1 MKLSTRTRYG
11 MRALVDLAL
20 NTTEKPVQ
28 LKDIAAR
35 QKISLSYLEHL
46 VIPLITAGIIQSTRG
61 ARGGIKLA
69 RPANKVRLDE
79 ILEILEGP
87 IAPVDCLKSDQAC
100 PRSGAC
106 ATQDIWDEMKM
117 AMLAVLRSKTLQDL
131 ADRQKS
137 KSAQPATMY
146 YI

>member
-1 MKLSTRTRYG
+1 M
-11 MRALVDLAL
+11 DLAL
-20 NTTEKPVQ
+20 NATGKPVQ
-28 LKDIAAR
+28 LKDIATR
-35 QKISLSYLEHL
+35 QNISLSYLEHL
-46 VIPLITAGIIQSTRG
+46 IIPLITAGVIQSTRG
-61 ARGGIKLA
+61 SRGGIRLA
-69 RPANKVRLDE
+69 RPANKIRLDE
-79 ILEILEGP
+79 ILEVLEGP
-87 IAPVDCLKSDQAC
+87 IAPVDCLKSDQVC

-137 KSAQPATMY
+137 KNNQPATMF